1 LALRP
6 RCARAARCRGAAALF
21 PACSSLAE
29 QRCCARRVP
38 PAAATALCARK
49 REGVAGQAAR
59 EASRARVRS
68 GCSSLHADCPGQA
81 SVAGRVHPGK
91 PRHKAARRAICC
103 TCLRAVLRPPTAVQ
117 PAPPPSDP
125 EPAYAAFARVPLGP
139 ACGGQGDQHPGAVL
153 LQGHCRHAIDCPHR
167 RCAAACCA
175 AACLPHGPPCFARAR
190 CA

>member
-1 LALRP
+1 MAADDNIHRTDKSSAATVTYGLSPPESVIVFDHAAVALRP

-91 PRHKAARRAICC
+91 PRHQAARRAICC

-125 EPAYAAFARVPLGP
+125 NLPSLLSLG
-139 ACGGQGDQHPGAVL
+139 
-153 LQGHCRHAIDCPHR
+153 
-167 RCAAACCA
+167 
-175 AACLPHGPPCFARAR
+175 CL
-190 CA
+190 